1 VISDRQSDGSYL
13 FYEYIERYDSLFK
26 RVYYGYSRVAATKK
40 FREELLLEKK
50 LLRDNNR
57 RVI

>member
-1 VISDRQSDGSYL
+1 MISGRQSDGSYL

-50 LLRDNNR
+50 LLRDNNK
-57 RVI
+57 